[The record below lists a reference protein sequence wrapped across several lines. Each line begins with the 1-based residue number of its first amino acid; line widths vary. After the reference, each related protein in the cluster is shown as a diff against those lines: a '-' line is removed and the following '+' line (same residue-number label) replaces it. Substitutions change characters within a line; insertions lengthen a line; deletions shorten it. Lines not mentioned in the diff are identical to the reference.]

1 MPQMDGA
8 ELAKEIKN
16 HSTLKSIKLVMMTS
30 MAARGDASYF
40 KNLGFSAYFPKPAI
54 TKDLFKTLNLCLANP
69 ESLGAEL
76 PLITHHYLEENA
88 LNTEAHDDEV
98 VKENSKNSL
107 SQCRL
112 LLVEDNRINQE
123 VARHILAEFDIIPD
137 IAENGLV
144 ALSKLKTSENKALY
158 DIILMDCQMP
168 EMDGYQATTAIRQG
182 QGGWQHKNITII
194 AMTANAMKGDR
205 EKCLDAGMTDY
216 LSKPIEPSQLKGK
229 LNQYFRVEINNA
241 TLSKSDENS
250 AIVNITKT
258 EAAPEIEVKTESKAI
273 ETSEQDSIDD
283 NEPLVVW
290 QRANFNKRLNNN
302 KEIQYK
308 LIALFIEETPK
319 QLDQL
324 AQCIAQND
332 SVQQHEISH
341 KLQGMSANL
350 NAQELLNMTKEFNQ
364 LVKEPSANQTKVEQ
378 LFDAMKLS
386 YQNLEKELTAAL
398 AEQVS

>member
-1 MPQMDGA
+1 MNNQ
-8 ELAKEIKN
+8 
-16 HSTLKSIKLVMMTS
+16 
-30 MAARGDASYF
+30 
-40 KNLGFSAYFPKPAI
+40 SA
-54 TKDLFKTLNLCLANP
+54 N
-69 ESLGAEL
+69 
-76 PLITHHYLEENA
+76 EETA
-88 LNTEAHDDEV
+88 
-98 VKENSKNSL
+98 KENSKNTL

-123 VARHILAEFDIIPD
+123 VARHILAEFAIVPD

-144 ALSKLKTSENKALY
+144 ALNKLQTCKDKRRY

-168 EMDGYQATTAIRQG
+168 EMDGYQATAAIRQG
-182 QGGWQHKNITII
+182 QGGLQHKNIIII

-216 LSKPIEPSQLKGK
+216 LSKPIEPSELKGK
-229 LNQYFRVEINNA
+229 LNQYFRAETNNT
-241 TLSKSDENS
+241 TLTKCDENS
-250 AIVNITKT
+250 IIENVPKT
-258 EAAPEIEVKTESKAI
+258 EADPEIEVKIESKAI

-332 SVQQHEISH
+332 NVQQHEISH

-364 LVKEPSANQTKVEQ
+364 LVKDPSANQTKVEQ